1 MAVGRKT
8 GGRRPGSLNKENRD
22 IRVMILGALEQVGGQ
37 DYLARQAIET
47 PASFM
52 TLIGKVLPTQVT
64 GENGAP
70 IAVDFRWAD
79 ATPPVIEVTASDDD
93 DVVVTFATNTPLISE
108 C

>member
-79 ATPPVIEVTASDDD
+79 ATPAHEVIDGVDTISVSFLTA
-93 DVVVTFATNTPLISE
+93 TESE